1 MFCRIRRCQLR
12 SECHSASLRSQLGQS
27 LHYICGCELICQNNL
42 VKGGIRLSYS
52 KNSLGQRGASHP
64 AGNGNPGFGGMPANV
79 GMGGLAS
86 PGHSYQPVPGYGVPN
101 GHQGQSAPSGPNTA
115 PLYNPQGGMSHSA
128 PLASGQP
135 STSLS
140 PNAQPFALPPTSPR
154 SRYFGA
160 PPDGGPAPVP
170 VPVPVPTSRSH
181 PNASFSAFQGTSNSQ
196 LSPVG
201 SPIRTPGSY
210 SWVSSGSGMNGN
222 SGYSGFTLGSLD
234 GAASAWGTSGNNQGN

>member
-1 MFCRIRRCQLR
+1 MLR
-12 SECHSASLRSQLGQS
+12 MPSSISTVIVWCVVVFKIMDKADK
-27 LHYICGCELICQNNL
+27 QNNL

-64 AGNGNPGFGGMPANV
+64 AGNGNPGFGGMPHNV

-86 PGHSYQPVPGYGVPN
+86 PTHAYQQIPGYGLPN
-101 GHQGQSAPSGPNTA
+101 GHQGQSAPPGPGSA
-115 PLYNPQGGMSHSA
+115 PLYNPQGSMSHSA

-160 PPDGGPAPVP
+160 PPNGNGPAPLPVP
-170 VPVPVPTSRSH
+170 VPVPSSRSD
-181 PNASFSAFQGTSNSQ
+181 PNASFSAFQGTSSNQ

-210 SWVSSGSGMNGN
+210 SWVSSGSGVNGN
-222 SGYSGFTLGSLD
+222 SGFSGFTLGSLD
-234 GAASAWGTSGNNQGN
+234 GAASAWGTSGKNPGS

>member
-1 MFCRIRRCQLR
+1 
-12 SECHSASLRSQLGQS
+12 
-27 LHYICGCELICQNNL
+27 

-52 KNSLGQRGASHP
+52 KNSLGQRGTSHP
-64 AGNGNPGFGGMPANV
+64 AGNGNPGFGGMPQ
-79 GMGGLAS
+79 MSGLAS
-86 PGHSYQPVPGYGVPN
+86 PGHTYNTVPGYGLPN
-101 GHQGQSAPSGPNTA
+101 GHHGQSAPPGPGTA
-115 PLYNPQGGMSHSA
+115 PLYNSNQGGISHSA

-160 PPDGGPAPVP
+160 PPNGGPAPQSVP
-170 VPVPVPTSRSH
+170 VPVPSSRSD
-181 PNASFSAFQGTSNSQ
+181 PNASFSAFQGSSSTQ

-210 SWVSSGSGMNGN
+210 SWVSTGSGINGN
-222 SGYSGFTLGSLD
+222 GGYSGFTLGSLD
-234 GAASAWGTSGNNQGN
+234 GAASAWGTSGNNQSN